1 MTRTFPLVVASTLAA
16 AMLTAQQPPASPPAS
31 PPPQQPSEISTT
43 ITSGDIGA
51 PPRFAV
57 PDFIALP
64 PASGRDRTPDS
75 ETVKAAETI
84 ARVLWADLNFEHEFA
99 LIPRDVYASVPRAT
113 SMLDVPFDRWRELN
127 ADGVIIGSLQK
138 TDAGVRVEVRLF
150 NVRSGQSAFG
160 MEYSGSIANPR
171 VYAHT
176 ISDEIHKTQR
186 NLRGVA
192 RTRLTFNSDRDGEAL
207 AGTVEKRN
215 SKEIYISDY
224 DGENQRRLTV
234 NRDLNINSVWS
245 PDARSLAYVSYRRG
259 LPNIFVS
266 NIYSGLPPQD
276 LTKNQGNNFL
286 PVWSPDGTRIAFCST
301 RDGNPEIYV
310 MNRDGSNVRRLTN
323 HPANDVTPTWNP
335 TGTQIAF
342 TSNRSGDNVIYVMG
356 ADGVGVQRLT
366 NTRSDRATWSPAP
379 YNEIAYSAQ
388 NGPGFDIRIM
398 DLATREVRQLTF
410 SEGTNESPAF
420 APNGRHIAFMSTR
433 SGKSQIF
440 TISRTGKDLKQLTRT
455 GNNAQP
461 HWSN

>member
-1 MTRTFPLVVASTLAA
+1 
-16 AMLTAQQPPASPPAS
+16 
-31 PPPQQPSEISTT
+31 
-43 ITSGDIGA
+43 
-51 PPRFAV
+51 
-57 PDFIALP
+57 
-64 PASGRDRTPDS
+64 
-75 ETVKAAETI
+75 
-84 ARVLWADLNFEHEFA
+84 
-99 LIPRDVYASVPRAT
+99 
-113 SMLDVPFDRWRELN
+113 
-127 ADGVIIGSLQK
+127 
-138 TDAGVRVEVRLF
+138 
-150 NVRSGQSAFG
+150 

-388 NGPGFDIRIM
+388 NGPGFDIRII
-398 DLATREVRQLTF
+398 DLATREIRQLTF